1 MQLVVDGKANK
12 VIGIELDI
20 SERPVELHRS
30 RIMKKMG
37 CAHSR
42 TWFEWSRSERYQ
54 ACAASGDS

>member
-42 TWFEWSRSERYQ
+42 T
-54 ACAASGDS
+54 